1 MLKITWKILKLL
13 LKEVNEIL
21 DDRNTKYDETTK
33 YLYPHN
39 LCKEKGSCSEKD
51 LGLKKSLEKR
61 RRRK

>member
-39 LCKEKGSCSEKD
+39 LCKEKDHVQKRTLD
-51 LGLKKSLEKR
+51 LKR
-61 RRRK
+61 V